1 MDAPAHVQ
9 SLRRLT
15 WLAAGALLWAV
26 LILGKLIW
34 LQVVSHEEYTR
45 LARLQ
50 QERVVEIPASRG
62 SIFDRNGRP
71 LAISVPM
78 ESIFVNPKN
87 VPDRQIA
94 TGLLARLLNLDRD
107 DLAARMQLAYEDRRG
122 FLWVKRKISRTEA
135 ERLRSLHLEW
145 IGFQSENQRHYP
157 KGKLAAHVL
166 GSVDHEENGNGGVEL
181 SHNKE
186 LRGRPGT
193 QRMLIDVKRRG
204 IDSQLSSEAHAG
216 TPLTLTIDERIQFA
230 AERELAKAV
239 ELHHSKTGTVV
250 VMNPHTGEIL
260 ALANYPD
267 FDPNL
272 PPKPR
277 EDPAKRFDL
286 GVSVPFEPG
295 SIFKVI
301 TLSAALETTNLR
313 PESLINCGNG
323 VLRLPGRI
331 IHEAGR
337 GHGTIPMS
345 LVLAESSNIGAIQ
358 IGLKVGP
365 KNLYEYIRRFGFG
378 STTGVLLPAE
388 STGVFRKLNRWGTT
402 SLASIAM
409 GHEITTTPVQLAQAC
424 SVIANGGLLIKPRIV
439 VREPGAPSE
448 TPQRVLRPETVTTMR
463 RMMEGVV
470 VLPTGTGRRA
480 RLDGYTSGGK
490 TGTAQIFDVK
500 THHYTHAYN
509 ASFMGFAPVTNP
521 AIVIVV
527 TLNGTTGGKGAYGG
541 PVAAPVFKAI
551 ATEALRILDVPRD
564 LPDATADEEQPP
576 ANTEES
582 DDLAIADLG
591 SDAPNVVEEQAAGGA
606 PVLAMAGD
614 AAVPDGPKVPNFR
627 GKTMRAVLEQATS
640 MGLPILLA
648 GSGVARGQMPP
659 PGSVLHPGERIR
671 VQFSR

>member
-1 MDAPAHVQ
+1 MDTPANVQ

-15 WLAAGALLWAV
+15 WLAGGALLWAA
-26 LILGKLIW
+26 LILGKLFW
-34 LQVVSHEEYTR
+34 LQVISHDQYTR
-45 LARLQ
+45 MARQQ
-50 QERVVEIPASRG
+50 QERVVEIPAQRG

-71 LAISVPM
+71 LAISVAM
-78 ESIFVNPKN
+78 ESVFVNPRH
-87 VPDRQIA
+87 VPDLQVA
-94 TGLLARLLNLDRD
+94 AGLFARLLSLDRGDLD
-107 DLAARMQLAYEDRRG
+107 DRMRQAYDDHRG

-135 ERLRSLHLEW
+135 DRLRSLHLEW

-157 KGKLAAHVL
+157 KGQLAAHVL
-166 GSVDHEENGNGGVEL
+166 GSVDHDEKGNGGVEMAL
-181 SHNKE
+181 NGI
-186 LRGRPGT
+186 LRGQPGSEV
-193 QRMLIDVKRRG
+193 MLSDVKRRG
-204 IDSQLSSEAHAG
+204 IDAQLSAEAHAG
-216 TPLTLTIDERIQFA
+216 TPVTLTIDERIQFI

-260 ALANYPD
+260 ALANFPT
-267 FDPNL
+267 FDPNM
-272 PPKPR
+272 PPKPN
-277 EDPAKRFDL
+277 EDPARRFDL

-301 TLSAALETTNLR
+301 TLSAALETTDLR

-365 KNLYEYIRRFGFG
+365 KNMYEYVRRFGFG
-378 STTGVLLPAE
+378 STTGVPLPAE

-409 GHEITTTPVQLAQAC
+409 GHEVTTTPVQLAQAC

-439 VREPGAPSE
+439 VQPAGAAAE

-480 RLDGYTSGGK
+480 RLEGYTSGGK
-490 TGTAQIFDVK
+490 TGTAQIFDIK

-551 ATEALRILDVPRD
+551 ATEALRLLDVPRD
-564 LPDATADEEQPP
+564 LPDAPTAEEQKQE
-576 ANTEES
+576 AAEES

-591 SDAPNVVEEQAAGGA
+591 SGEPNVVEEQAAGGE
-606 PVLAMAGD
+606 PVLTVAD
-614 AAVPDGPKVPNFR
+614 AAVPDGPTVPNFR
-627 GKTMRAVLEQATS
+627 GKTMRAVLEQAAS
-640 MGLPILLA
+640 MGLPLRPA

-659 PGSVLHPGERIR
+659 PGSVLRPGERIR